1 MSNSS
6 SFLSRKGIPIAIGLI
21 VIGGSVIFF
30 MRKAPAA
37 ATATAAA
44 VTDAVPVS
52 VAVVQEMPV
61 TEWDEYSGRVQ
72 AIDRVEIRPRVAGE
86 IVAVHFE
93 EGQLV
98 KQGDPLFT
106 IDPLPFQAELARTEA
121 VQAGAQA
128 QLALAQT
135 DLDRSRRL
143 IENHSIAQSE
153 LDQSNANLLEATAS
167 LKAADAAVQ
176 TAQLNLGYTEITAPV
191 SGRVSRAEITVGN
204 LVGAGVTAP
213 VLTTVVSVSP
223 VYVEFDIDEQTF
235 IRYAANGAAGNTGM
249 DHIPVSIGLASE
261 EGYPHEGKLKSID
274 NQLDTTS
281 GTIRARAIFDNAK
294 GELTPGMFARV
305 RTGGSATETAI
316 LIDDRAVG
324 TDQDKKY
331 VLVVGSDNRATYRE
345 VKLGPIVNGLRVIR
359 SGLQKDERIVVN
371 GLQRVRPNDIVAP
384 TVVAMDSHQ
393 RPVAKM

>member
-1 MSNSS
+1 M
-6 SFLSRKGIPIAIGLI
+6 
-21 VIGGSVIFF
+21 
-30 MRKAPAA
+30 
-37 ATATAAA
+37 
-44 VTDAVPVS
+44 
-52 VAVVQEMPV
+52 
-61 TEWDEYSGRVQ
+61 
-72 AIDRVEIRPRVAGE
+72 

-106 IDPLPFQAELARTEA
+106 IDPLPYQAELDRAEA

-135 DLDRSRRL
+135 ALDRSRRL

-153 LDQSNANLLEATAS
+153 LDQSNANLLEATAT

-176 TAQLNLGYTEITAPV
+176 TAKLNLGYTEITAPV

-235 IRYAANGAAGNTGM
+235 LRYTANGAAGNMGLE
-249 DHIPVSIGLASE
+249 HIPVAVGLANE
-261 EGYPHEGKLKSID
+261 EGYPREAHLKSID
-274 NQLDTTS
+274 NHLDTTS
-281 GTIRARAIFDNAK
+281 GTIRVRAIVDNAK
-294 GELTPGMFARV
+294 GELTPGVFARV
-305 RTGGSATETAI
+305 RTGGSASTAAI
-316 LIDDRAVG
+316 LIDDRAIG

-331 VLVVGSDNRATYRE
+331 VLVVDGANKVAYRE
-345 VKLGPIVNGLRVIR
+345 VKLGPIFNGLRVIR
-359 SGLQKDERIVVN
+359 SGLQKGEHIVVN
-371 GLQRVRPNDIVAP
+371 GLQHVQPGDVVAP
-384 TVVAMDSHQ
+384 TAVAMTGNL
-393 RPVAKM
+393 RPIAKM

>member
-1 MSNSS
+1 
-6 SFLSRKGIPIAIGLI
+6 
-21 VIGGSVIFF
+21 
-30 MRKAPAA
+30 
-37 ATATAAA
+37 
-44 VTDAVPVS
+44 
-52 VAVVQEMPV
+52 
-61 TEWDEYSGRVQ
+61 
-72 AIDRVEIRPRVAGE
+72 
-86 IVAVHFE
+86 
-93 EGQLV
+93 
-98 KQGDPLFT
+98 
-106 IDPLPFQAELARTEA
+106 

-281 GTIRARAIFDNAK
+281 GTIRARAIFDNTK

>member
-1 MSNSS
+1 MKTSHLL
-6 SFLSRKGIPIAIGLI
+6 FSRKGIAIVLGLI
-21 VIGGSVIFF
+21 LIGASATLIV
-30 MRKAPAA
+30 RKAHA
-37 ATATAAA
+37 ATPAPAMASA
-44 VTDAVPVS
+44 PVAVS
-52 VAVVQEMPV
+52 VATVQEVPV
-61 TEWDEYSGRVQ
+61 TEWDEFSGRVQ
-72 AIDRVEIRPRVAGE
+72 AVDQVEVRPRVSGM

-93 EGQLV
+93 DGQLV

-106 IDPLPFQAELARTEA
+106 IDPLPFQAELDRAEA

-128 QLALAQT
+128 QLVLAQT
-135 DLDRSRRL
+135 DSDRNRRL

-153 LDQSNANLLEATAS
+153 LDQSNANLLEATAN

-176 TAQLNLGYTEITAPV
+176 TAKLNLGYTEITAPV

-235 IRYAANGAAGNTGM
+235 LRYAANGAAGNSGLE
-249 DHIPVSIGLASE
+249 HIPVAIGLANE
-261 EGYPHEGKLKSID
+261 EGYPREAKLKSID
-274 NQLDTTS
+274 NHLDTTS
-281 GTIRARAIFDNAK
+281 GTIRVRAIVDNAK
-294 GELTPGMFARV
+294 GELTPGVFARV
-305 RTGGSATETAI
+305 RTGGSTSTNAI

-331 VLVVGSDNRATYRE
+331 VLVVDGANKVSYRE

-359 SGLQKDERIVVN
+359 SGLQPGEHIVVN
-371 GLQRVRPNDIVAP
+371 GLQHVQPGDVVAP
-384 TVVAMDSHQ
+384 TAVAMDGNQ
-393 RPVAKM
+393 RTVAKM